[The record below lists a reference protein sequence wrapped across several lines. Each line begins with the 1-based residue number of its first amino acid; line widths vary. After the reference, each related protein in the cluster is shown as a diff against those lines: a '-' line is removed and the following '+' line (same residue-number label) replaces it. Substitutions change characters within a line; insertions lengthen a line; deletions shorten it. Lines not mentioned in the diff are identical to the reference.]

1 MKISYECSELIEE
14 VQEDIAEFGSDT
26 KVMVWFRRYPEY
38 NTKFVVNYDFITE
51 DDPITGDEVGEN
63 ETLNILTLGELLEIL
78 QEQNE
83 II

>member
-14 VQEDIAEFGSDT
+14 VQEDIAEFTADT

-51 DDPITGDEVGEN
+51 DDPITSDEIGEN